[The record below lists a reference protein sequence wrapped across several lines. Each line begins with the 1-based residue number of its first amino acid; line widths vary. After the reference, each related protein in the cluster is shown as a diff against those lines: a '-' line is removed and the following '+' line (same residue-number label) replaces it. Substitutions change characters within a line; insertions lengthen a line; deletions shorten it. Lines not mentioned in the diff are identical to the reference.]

1 MYGKGLLVYVFK
13 CIVIFYI
20 FKGIIGVKKN
30 EWIFKKYFDNKF
42 VFVNRKCYLKVIY
55 LMCD

>member
-20 FKGIIGVKKN
+20 FKGIIGVKKKLN
-30 EWIFKKYFDNKF
+30 EF
-42 VFVNRKCYLKVIY
+42 LKNI
-55 LMCD
+55 LIINLFL

>member
-20 FKGIIGVKKN
+20 FKGIIGVKKMN
-30 EWIFKKYFDNKF
+30 EF
-42 VFVNRKCYLKVIY
+42 LKNI
-55 LMCD
+55 LIINLFL

>member
-20 FKGIIGVKKN
+20 FKGIIGVKKKF

-42 VFVNRKCYLKVIY
+42 VFVNRKCYLKLFI
-55 LMCD
+55 

>member
-20 FKGIIGVKKN
+20 FKGIIGVKKKLN
-30 EWIFKKYFDNKF
+30 EKKYFDNKF
-42 VFVNRKCYLKVIY
+42 VFVNRKCYLKLFI
-55 LMCD
+55 

>member
-1 MYGKGLLVYVFK
+1 M
-13 CIVIFYI
+13 
-20 FKGIIGVKKN
+20 N
-30 EWIFKKYFDNKF
+30 EFLKKYFDNKF